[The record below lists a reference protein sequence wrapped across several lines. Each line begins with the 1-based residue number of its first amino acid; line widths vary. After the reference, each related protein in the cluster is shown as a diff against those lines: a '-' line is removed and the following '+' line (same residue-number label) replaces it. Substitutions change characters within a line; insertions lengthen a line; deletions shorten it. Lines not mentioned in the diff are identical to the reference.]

1 MTEIKSHEFDG
12 FLNQG
17 LRAYRIF
24 VIYGP
29 DRGLVSERAAAIA
42 GKTGVALDDPF
53 SVIKLDSTDI
63 GQGGERLL
71 DEVNAMGLFGGERL
85 IWLKGAGNDRGLIEA
100 ITTVAEQELIDTT
113 LLIEAGDLK
122 KGTGLRKI
130 ADSYRSIASIACYAD
145 DKRALN
151 ALIDT
156 ELADEQLRITPEARQ
171 LLLESLGGDRIAS
184 RNEVQ
189 KLALYARGA
198 GTIDASHVNDI
209 IGDASGTSV
218 DDAVDAIF
226 SGDRDRFVQE
236 TGKILSSRTSVFLL
250 LQSCLKQLQLLDT
263 LRAEMEE
270 RKLQPQQ
277 VMQSHGRHIHFK
289 RKPVIESAL
298 RIWSSTAIGREMR
311 RVNAAILQSRQR
323 QSLEESIALQL
334 LLSLTLQSAK
344 RN

>member
-1 MTEIKSHEFDG
+1 MAEIKSHEFDG

-17 LRAYRIF
+17 YRAYRLF
-24 VIYGP
+24 VVYGP

-42 GKTGVALDDPF
+42 EKTGIALDDPF
-53 SVIKLDSTDI
+53 SVIKLDSSDI
-63 GQGGERLL
+63 GQGGGRLL
-71 DEVNAMGLFGGERL
+71 DEVNAIGLFGGERL
-85 IWLKGAGNDRGLIEA
+85 IWLKGAGNDRGLIDA
-100 ITTVAEQELIDTT
+100 MTVIAEQKLVDTT

-130 ADSYRSIASIACYAD
+130 ADSHRAIAAIACYAD

-156 ELADEQLRITPEARQ
+156 ELAREQLRITPEARQ

-184 RNEVQ
+184 RNEIQ
-189 KLALYARGA
+189 KLALYARGN
-198 GTIDASHVNDI
+198 GTIDASHVADI
-209 IGDASGTSV
+209 IGDASATSV

-226 SGDRDRFVQE
+226 SGDRDRFIQE
-236 TGKILSSRTSVFLL
+236 TGKILSSKTPVFLL

-277 VMQSHGRHIHFK
+277 VMQSHGRHIHFR
-289 RKPVIESAL
+289 RKPIIESAL
-298 RIWSSTAIGREMR
+298 RIWSPPAIAREMR
-311 RVNAAILQSRQR
+311 RINAAILQSRQR
-323 QSLEESIALQL
+323 QALEESIALQL